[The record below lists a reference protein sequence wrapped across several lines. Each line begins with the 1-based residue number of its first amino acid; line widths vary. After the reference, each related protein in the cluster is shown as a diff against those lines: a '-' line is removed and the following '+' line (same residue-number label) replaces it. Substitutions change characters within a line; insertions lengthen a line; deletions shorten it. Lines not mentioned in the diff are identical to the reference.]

1 MGSPTTAG
9 HTEQSSRVAE
19 IVNGVRDGRAPD
31 LAVPL
36 VAAHSARR
44 TLVSAQS
51 DLGAGASARR
61 WQGWRIP
68 VRTRDPDL
76 DACTV

>member
-1 MGSPTTAG
+1 
-9 HTEQSSRVAE
+9 
-19 IVNGVRDGRAPD
+19 
-31 LAVPL
+31 VPL
-36 VAAHSARR
+36 VAAHGARR

-68 VRTRDPDL
+68 VRTHDADL